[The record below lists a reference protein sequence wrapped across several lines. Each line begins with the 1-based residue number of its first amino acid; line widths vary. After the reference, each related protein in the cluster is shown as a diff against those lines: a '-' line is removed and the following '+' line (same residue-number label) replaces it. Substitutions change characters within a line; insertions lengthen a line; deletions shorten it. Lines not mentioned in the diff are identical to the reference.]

1 MNSRKDS
8 ERINWREIL
17 ESMSRTPDPC
27 RSQHTNIKNKCIRLS
42 LPISKEL
49 NEVAAFLSYVKTLP
63 RDSEYNSHDYSV
75 RMIDDKIG
83 LMEGNLEI
91 VKKKEHEKRT
101 RPNPRAIRKI
111 HNPTHALPKNTKD
124 VLAQLVDFHVS
135 YSKTFVEQ
143 QKLERKSER
152 YINFAPRTEMVAS
165 LIPSMLPLNHTLNDL
180 DLVIEKI
187 DTLVSSTGLHFAR
200 DMESYLSI
208 FTREP
213 NMQPSANVQDPYFIN
228 QNQQQKMDQETYL
241 GSVRSGLLDP
251 SGK

>member
-8 ERINWREIL
+8 ERINWKEIL

-27 RSQHTNIKNKCIRLS
+27 RSQYTNIKNKCVRLN

-63 RDSEYNSHDYSV
+63 RDAEYNTYDYSV
-75 RMIDDKIG
+75 RMINDNIG
-83 LMEGNLEI
+83 LVEGNLEI

-111 HNPTHALPKNTKD
+111 HNPAHILPKNTKD
-124 VLAQLVDFHVS
+124 VLAQLADFHVS
-135 YSKTFVEQ
+135 YSKAFVDE

-152 YINFAPRTEMVAS
+152 YVNFAPRTEMVAS
-165 LIPSMLPLNHTLNDL
+165 LIPSMLPSNHTLNDL

-208 FTREP
+208 FTRAP
-213 NMQPSANVQDPYFIN
+213 NMEPSPNVQDPYFIN
-228 QNQQQKMDQETYL
+228 QNHQKKMDQEIYL
-241 GSVRSGLLDP
+241 GGI
-251 SGK
+251 KK